1 MKANKI
7 LLIVLLGITLFSCKN
22 DAKTESSD
30 GTATQTEEVKKNQ
43 IIITM
48 NALVLKDD
56 SFQVFYRDT
65 DSQDP
70 FDEKKS
76 VYAVFKG
83 NPNPQDIVFALPE
96 DDLSSYFRFD
106 YGINKEQSEIVIN
119 SIKLDYLGK
128 SFVINKNEL
137 ANYISFNEGTLKF
150 DKEKGSIT
158 PTVSKDGSYDPM
170 SFTGIAMHDK
180 IQELI
185 K

>member
-7 LLIVLLGITLFSCKN
+7 LLIVLFGITLFSCKN
-22 DAKTESSD
+22 DAKNESSEA
-30 GTATQTEEVKKNQ
+30 TATTQEVKKNQ
-43 IIITM
+43 LIITI

-56 SFQVFYRDT
+56 SFQVYYRDT

-76 VYAVFKG
+76 QYAVFKG
-83 NPNPQDIVFALPE
+83 SPTAQDIVFALPE
-96 DDLSSYFRFD
+96 DELPSYFRFD

-119 SIKLDYLGK
+119 NVKIEYLGK
-128 SFVINKNEL
+128 SFVINNNEL
-137 ANYISFNEGTLKF
+137 DHFISFNIGTLTF
-150 DKEKGSIT
+150 NKEKGSIT
-158 PTVSKDGSYDPM
+158 PFVLKDGSYDPM
-170 SFTGIAMHDK
+170 SFTGITMHDK